1 MRTIQMSSYT
11 VGEDCFD
18 AIPSVLA
25 PHRAE
30 SVVLVGG
37 KRALAAAAP
46 GIRAALGKTQVKI
59 LDEIVYGTDSTQST
73 IDALVD
79 NEAFRAADIAF
90 AIGGGKA
97 IDTVKTAAQK
107 LSKIVFSVPTICSNC
122 SSATTIAVVY
132 NDDHSFKGYV
142 HMDAPAHVFIQKL
155 SKIVFSVPTICSNC
169 SSATTIAVVYNDDHS
184 FKGYV
189 HMDAPA
195 HVFINPAII
204 AAAPDEYF
212 WAGIGDALSKQPEVE
227 YATSEAEL
235 THTGTLGLNLA
246 HTCTEPLMTYGEQGL
261 ADVRAGRSSE
271 AVRQI
276 ALDIV
281 VNTGYVSNLTNQ
293 PDFYY
298 NSSLAHAFYNATTG
312 IPRPG
317 RVHLH
322 GEVVSFGVLVLFAY
336 IGDTAELQ
344 RYASFNKKLGLP
356 VTLAELDLDE
366 SHLPRIAELAQETKE
381 WAQAHPA
388 PFSPEAFIEA
398 IKAADAF
405 GRNLG

>member
-30 SVVLVGG
+30 SVALVGG

-46 GIRAALGKTQVKI
+46 GIRTALGKTQVKI

-73 IDALVD
+73 IDALVN
-79 NEAFRAADIAF
+79 NEAFRAADIAV

-97 IDTVKTAAQK
+97 IDTVKTAA
-107 LSKIVFSVPTICSNC
+107 
-122 SSATTIAVVY
+122 
-132 NDDHSFKGYV
+132 
-142 HMDAPAHVFIQKL
+142 QKL

-388 PFSPEAFIEA
+388 PCSPEAFIEA